1 MVTVD
6 DQRWQTLPSEA
17 PDLFDRLRAAG
28 PAEVYVRFGIGVGK
42 GFAVDVPA
50 ASLTLQGRLQVE
62 HQVDRFG
69 VQVPGWGP
77 DDFAWLARRK
87 GRGRTDYWQGAIEY
101 HPEGRPALVLYFT
114 APLDGLEIRLR
125 TL

>member
-1 MVTVD
+1 MD
-6 DQRWQTLPSEA
+6 DLKWQTLASEA
-17 PDLFDRLRAAG
+17 PDLFDHLRHSG
-28 PAEVYVRFGIGVGK
+28 PAEVHVRFGIGVGE

-50 ASLTLQGRLQVE
+50 ASLTLQGRLRVE
-62 HQVDRFG
+62 PGTDRLG
-69 VQVPGWGP
+69 IEVPGWGP
-77 DDFAWLARRK
+77 DDFAWFARRK

-101 HPEGRPALVLYFT
+101 RPEGRPALVFYFT